1 MINEFLY
8 NLKREN
14 IIQYEYSN
22 SYSFIRFLKMKNRIY
37 IIRTNNKNMKSFI
50 NYSRFLYN
58 INLNKI
64 QNFNNLIYIKNITKN
79 GIFIFVYFYK
89 LFLILYIQ
97 FKLYHN
103 PFVI

>member
-1 MINEFLY
+1 
-8 NLKREN
+8 
-14 IIQYEYSN
+14 
-22 SYSFIRFLKMKNRIY
+22 
-37 IIRTNNKNMKSFI
+37 MKSFI

-89 LFLILYIQ
+89 LFLIISK
-97 FKLYHN
+97 FK
-103 PFVI
+103 I